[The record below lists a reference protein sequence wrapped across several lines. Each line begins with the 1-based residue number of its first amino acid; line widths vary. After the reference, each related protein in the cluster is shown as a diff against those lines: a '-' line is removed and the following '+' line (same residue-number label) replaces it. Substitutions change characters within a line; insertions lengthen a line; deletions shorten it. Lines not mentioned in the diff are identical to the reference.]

1 MSSYSLQ
8 KLNNVHRVV
17 ARELALGIKLEKVC
31 EHRALNFKTWR
42 NIINAPLFQQEIRRL
57 EDEIE
62 SQMIDDHC
70 NDPVLATLRAE
81 SLGSAKRLVDERDNY
96 DEETGASSST
106 RLQASKSILEFNG
119 YGKRDDGGGNTV
131 VINLSPEK
139 LANIKSRQGDG
150 SKRVYEHNFTEE
162 DVKAAG

>member
-8 KLNNVHRVV
+8 KLSNVHRVV
-17 ARELALGIKLEKVC
+17 ARELALGIGLDKIC
-31 EHRALNFKTWR
+31 EHRALNHKTWR

-62 SQMIDDHC
+62 AQMIDDHC
-70 NDPVLATLRAE
+70 NDPVVATLRAE
-81 SLGSAKRLVDERDNY
+81 SLGAAKRLVEERDNY

-106 RLQASKSILEFNG
+106 RLSASKSILEFNG
-119 YGKRDDGGGNTV
+119 YGKRDEGGGNTV

-139 LANIKSRQGDG
+139 LASIKSRQGDG
-150 SKRVYEHNFTEE
+150 EKRVYAQNFTEE
-162 DVKAAG
+162 DAKATG